1 MPERLLAGTAHA
13 AAGWRS
19 WLLRAAWAL
28 VLALPLLWQL
38 GGTPL
43 FDVDEGAFSEATREM
58 LVHDDWGHTTL
69 NGAPRYDKPIGIYWL
84 QATSV
89 SVFGLNDFALRLP
102 SALAC
107 WAMALALAGF
117 AVRRMGLAAGALA
130 GLVTV
135 TSIGFQAI
143 GRAATADGVLNLLLV
158 LAGLDLWR
166 FLETQRKA
174 PLRRAY
180 AWVGLGLLVKG
191 PIAVLVPGAAF
202 LVWILVGRRWR
213 LLRDAVLDLPGWLLL
228 LAIAVPWY
236 VYAWERDG
244 MDFVRGFLLKHNVER
259 FTGTIG
265 GHGGTPLYYLLML
278 PVMAMPWGP
287 LVVAV
292 ALRIRSLWAEP
303 LARYLLGWGGFV
315 LLFFS
320 LSGTKLP
327 HYVLYGY
334 APLVLLM
341 ARALAQASPR
351 LRYVVGGGVLAWAA
365 LAMAAPWIVLRL
377 APQVRDPLYHA
388 LLGGARAPALWPA
401 LVALVVVAVLALGR
415 FGRLAAWAGPA
426 AAAGALAV
434 FLSAWLLPWFGETLQ
449 GPIQRAA
456 AVASTHGGRIVQWQ
470 VHWPTFSVAVR
481 RETPRIEPAPAD
493 LVLTRS
499 DRAAPYDAGRPR
511 LFEERGVL
519 LLGPRAP

>member
-1 MPERLLAGTAHA
+1 MPERLAVGTAGS

-89 SVFGLNDFALRLP
+89 SAFGLNDFALRLP

-107 WAMALALAGF
+107 WAMALALAAF
-117 AVRRMGLAAGALA
+117 AVPRMGLAAGALA
-130 GLVTV
+130 GLITV

-158 LAGLDLWR
+158 LDGLDLWR
-166 FLETQRKA
+166 FLETQGKA

-202 LVWILVGRRWR
+202 LVWILMGRRWK
-213 LLRDAVLDLPGWLLL
+213 LLRDAIADLPGWLLL

-292 ALRIRSLWAEP
+292 ALRARSLWADP

-341 ARALAQASPR
+341 ARLLAQAGTR
-351 LRYVVGGGVLAWAA
+351 LTRVVAAGVLAWSV
-365 LAMAAPWIVLRL
+365 LAMGLPWIVLHF
-377 APQVRDPLYHA
+377 AQQVRDPLYHA
-388 LLGGARAPALWPA
+388 LLSGAPAPPL
-401 LVALVVVAVLALGR
+401 
-415 FGRLAAWAGPA
+415 
-426 AAAGALAV
+426 
-434 FLSAWLLPWFGETLQ
+434 
-449 GPIQRAA
+449 
-456 AVASTHGGRIVQWQ
+456 
-470 VHWPTFSVAVR
+470 
-481 RETPRIEPAPAD
+481 
-493 LVLTRS
+493 
-499 DRAAPYDAGRPR
+499 RAAPRIT
-511 LFEERGVL
+511 
-519 LLGPRAP
+519 GPATSKMPSAANSSPAR